1 MRDRRFL
8 LTAAASIMLLLFCV
22 LASIACGSKS
32 VGFPTVIRSLFHLGE
47 ETFENNVVQA
57 RIPRTVFGILAG
69 ASLSVSGALMQA
81 VTRNPIADPSILG
94 VNTGASLFV
103 VCGIAFFHIS
113 KGSQYIWLAFAGA
126 AATAILVYGLA
137 SIGGNGATPIKLAL
151 AGAAAG
157 LCTGLLQTK
166 LKIEPI
172 LSGILTMTGLYTV
185 NYAILG
191 GQSNRYLQYEAKN
204 SLGVTVNKPADTVY
218 KIFQRAFGKD
228 MSSGMTAF
236 LLTMIIVIVTC
247 AVLVTFFR
255 TRNGMAI
262 IATGDNE
269 EMVRSSSINA
279 DVSRIGGV
287 MISNALVAF
296 SGALLCQ
303 YQKYADLNCGNGMLV
318 MGLAS
323 VIIGLT
329 FFSNHSV
336 TIQAVGVVLGS
347 LLYRIIIQIAYKID
361 MPSYAVKLLS
371 AVIVVI
377 ALVIPWLQKTYKK
390 KGGRR

>member
-126 AATAILVYGLA
+126 ALTAVLVYGLA

-157 LCTGLLQTK
+157 TASAHPDTGAPQRRQLQGYGGEQPAHGKAGRGRGT
-166 LKIEPI
+166 
-172 LSGILTMTGLYTV
+172 
-185 NYAILG
+185 ALG
-191 GQSNRYLQYEAKN
+191 GIGTGESGRFLPQPER
-204 SLGVTVNKPADTVY
+204 PAD
-218 KIFQRAFGKD
+218 
-228 MSSGMTAF
+228 
-236 LLTMIIVIVTC
+236 
-247 AVLVTFFR
+247 
-255 TRNGMAI
+255 
-262 IATGDNE
+262 
-269 EMVRSSSINA
+269 RSA
-279 DVSRIGGV
+279 
-287 MISNALVAF
+287 
-296 SGALLCQ
+296 
-303 YQKYADLNCGNGMLV
+303 
-318 MGLAS
+318 
-323 VIIGLT
+323 
-329 FFSNHSV
+329 
-336 TIQAVGVVLGS
+336 
-347 LLYRIIIQIAYKID
+347 
-361 MPSYAVKLLS
+361 
-371 AVIVVI
+371 
-377 ALVIPWLQKTYKK
+377 
-390 KGGRR
+390 

>member
-1 MRDRRFL
+1 MLTNPVEINTAMLWLTGSLWGRSWSYLNVVLPWLVVLLPLPFIFCRDL
-8 LTAAASIMLLLFCV
+8 DTL
-22 LASIACGSKS
+22 G
-32 VGFPTVIRSLFHLGE
+32 LGE
-47 ETFENNVVQA
+47 NK
-57 RIPRTVFGILAG
+57 
-69 ASLSVSGALMQA
+69 AS
-81 VTRNPIADPSILG
+81 T
-94 VNTGASLFV
+94 
-103 VCGIAFFHIS
+103 
-113 KGSQYIWLAFAGA
+113 
-126 AATAILVYGLA
+126 
-137 SIGGNGATPIKLAL
+137 
-151 AGAAAG
+151 
-157 LCTGLLQTK
+157 
-166 LKIEPI
+166 
-172 LSGILTMTGLYTV
+172 
-185 NYAILG
+185 
-191 GQSNRYLQYEAKN
+191 
-204 SLGVTVNKPADTVY
+204 LGVTVNKPADTVY

-255 TRNGMAI
+255 TRDGMAI

>member
-1 MRDRRFL
+1 MTDRRFL

-151 AGAAAG
+151 AAAA
-157 LCTGLLQTK
+157 
-166 LKIEPI
+166 
-172 LSGILTMTGLYTV
+172 
-185 NYAILG
+185 A
-191 GQSNRYLQYEAKN
+191 
-204 SLGVTVNKPADTVY
+204 
-218 KIFQRAFGKD
+218 
-228 MSSGMTAF
+228 
-236 LLTMIIVIVTC
+236 
-247 AVLVTFFR
+247 
-255 TRNGMAI
+255 
-262 IATGDNE
+262 
-269 EMVRSSSINA
+269 
-279 DVSRIGGV
+279 
-287 MISNALVAF
+287 
-296 SGALLCQ
+296 
-303 YQKYADLNCGNGMLV
+303 
-318 MGLAS
+318 
-323 VIIGLT
+323 
-329 FFSNHSV
+329 
-336 TIQAVGVVLGS
+336 
-347 LLYRIIIQIAYKID
+347 
-361 MPSYAVKLLS
+361 
-371 AVIVVI
+371 
-377 ALVIPWLQKTYKK
+377 
-390 KGGRR
+390 